1 VSGPRPL
8 DVGRIVEALD
18 RHHVDYL
25 LVYLLV
31 GGVAATAH
39 GAERLTAD
47 TVVRRTTANLKATAA
62 VLRELHAYLLVEGV
76 TSGWEGSYCDLRQ
89 PRPKTVRLM
98 TGRRK

>member
-8 DVGRIVEALD
+8 DVGRIVEAFD

-25 LVYLLV
+25 VV

-39 GAERLTAD
+39 GAERLTAGAG

-62 VLRELHAYLLVEGV
+62 ALRDLHAYLLVDGLSDE
-76 TSGWEGSYCDLRQ
+76 EA
-89 PRPKTVRLM
+89 RPLPVQIDALSP
-98 TGRRK
+98 